1 MKGHLKR
8 IAAPKSW
15 TIKRKERK
23 WLVRNAC
30 GAHTAEQSIPLAV
43 LIRDL
48 LKYAKTMRE
57 VKHAITKSRILV
69 NGKRAKDEKL
79 PVGMMDVIS
88 FQNINEQYRILIDKK
103 GKIFAKKIEK
113 KSDGE
118 IKPFRIIN
126 KTRVKDRVQ
135 LNLSSGNNVLV
146 DKDTYRT
153 GDTLI
158 ISLDKKEI
166 KQHLKLEKSAAV
178 YLTAGA
184 RIGELGT
191 VESIDGKKIV
201 LKIGNKLFETLK
213 EYAFVVGKEKPA
225 IEI

>member
-30 GAHTAEQSIPLAV
+30 GAHIAEQSIPLAV

-79 PVGMMDVIS
+79 PVGMMDVIN
-88 FQNINEQYRILIDKK
+88 FQNINEQYRILIDKN

-126 KTRVKDRVQ
+126 KTRVKDKFQ

-158 ISLDKKEI
+158 IGLDKKEI
-166 KQHLKLEKSAAV
+166 KHHLKLEKGAAV

-201 LKIGNKLFETLK
+201 LKIGDKLFETLK
-213 EYAFVVGKEKPA
+213 EYAFVVGKEKPV
-225 IEI
+225 IDI